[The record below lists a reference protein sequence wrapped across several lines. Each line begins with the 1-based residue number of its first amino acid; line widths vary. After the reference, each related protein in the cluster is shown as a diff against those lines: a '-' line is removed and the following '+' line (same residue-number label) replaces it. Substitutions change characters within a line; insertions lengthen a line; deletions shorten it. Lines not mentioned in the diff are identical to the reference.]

1 MEFDERFKRV
11 SFQSDEMAQAE
22 FMVFVDTITGVNY
35 LYVHS
40 VCNTTNGTPCI
51 IPLVNA
57 DGKLSTTNLE
67 EI

>member
-1 MEFDERFKRV
+1 MV
-11 SFQSDEMAQAE
+11 QAE
-22 FMVFVDTITGVNY
+22 FIVFIDTITGVNY

-57 DGKLSTTNLE
+57 DGNPLTTNLE